1 MARIP
6 VKFRRIVAA
15 FNEGAKIRLC
25 ESSGSDHSPDNS
37 TDLSDLVNSFIERQN
52 TTEEDEDHTESSD
65 RKSEVSESDTNYLE
79 TRERLQ
85 SLLACDEEVI
95 QRIRAETQLACQY
108 VGNSSSSKGHY
119 KRQLMSRLRNRG
131 FDAGLCKSRWEKS
144 GGKQAGEYE
153 YIDVNDGETRYIVEV
168 FLAGEFEIARPTDQY
183 VSFLQLLPPIFVCK
197 PDELKQIVR
206 LISTAMKQSMKS
218 MDMHVPPWRRNAY
231 MQAKWFSS
239 YKRTIN
245 AVSAKKVS
253 DSGMGF
259 PGKQLIGFEYSSEK
273 VMPVM

>member
-131 FDAGLCKSRWEKS
+131 FDAGKSSNLYR
-144 GGKQAGEYE
+144 EYFL
-153 YIDVNDGETRYIVEV
+153 GRYSNLSRN
-168 FLAGEFEIARPTDQY
+168 FLATT
-183 VSFLQLLPPIFVCK
+183 SFFLSLPLLLCFI
-197 PDELKQIVR
+197 E
-206 LISTAMKQSMKS
+206 
-218 MDMHVPPWRRNAY
+218 
-231 MQAKWFSS
+231 
-239 YKRTIN
+239 
-245 AVSAKKVS
+245 
-253 DSGMGF
+253 
-259 PGKQLIGFEYSSEK
+259 
-273 VMPVM
+273 